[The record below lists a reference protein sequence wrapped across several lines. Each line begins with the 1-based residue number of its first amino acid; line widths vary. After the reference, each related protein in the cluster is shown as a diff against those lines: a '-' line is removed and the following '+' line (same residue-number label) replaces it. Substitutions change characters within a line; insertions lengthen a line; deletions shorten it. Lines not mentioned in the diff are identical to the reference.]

1 MFYRIIG
8 LLVCLFPMI
17 WGTLSVHA
25 GIESATFGP
34 VLGGL
39 FIFILGLTVFWLI
52 VYDMAERI
60 VNVLTHEPDAN
71 HPTGIYDPETG
82 EFAPSY
88 SISDLNIPDLNLI
101 HPDDAKRAARLNIKV

>member
-17 WGTLSVHA
+17 WGTLSIHA

-39 FIFILGLTVFWLI
+39 FIFIIGLTVFWLI
-52 VYDMAERI
+52 VYDIAERI
-60 VNVLTHEPDAN
+60 VNVLTHEPATNDQ
-71 HPTGIYDPETG
+71 
-82 EFAPSY
+82 EFQDDFTVFR
-88 SISDLNIPDLNLI
+88 DLNTPDQNLV